1 MIHLR
6 PLRLTLFVYDV
17 ARLAALLSVLS
28 AVFPGLG
35 GGADGGLA
43 LPLVAYSA
51 PNALFPL
58 MGLFL
63 LLRPADYAPFTPLY
77 AAGKAIFASGVV
89 AWFFFSFNALLGT
102 LSFEAAGVFRSAG
115 ILALLTVA
123 DLISVVLVLVAGK
136 KNRQTTRDA
145 PDDRLPAYAVD
156 EVTPAETAPGGP

>member
-6 PLRLTLFVYDV
+6 PLRLTLFVYDLV
-17 ARLAALLSVLS
+17 RLAALLSVLS

-35 GGADGGLA
+35 GGANGGSA

-63 LLRPADYAPFTPLY
+63 LLRPADYGPFTALY

-102 LSFEAAGVFRSAG
+102 LSFDAAGVFRSAG

-123 DLISVVLVLVAGK
+123 DLISVAVALAADK
-136 KNRQTTRDA
+136 KNRQASRNA

-156 EVTPAETAPGGP
+156 KVAPAETAPGGP